1 MSDDKIIR
9 LGEKREHASKTET
22 EPKDKDESNSFE
34 PIYCSFCGRP
44 NTQVLKMV
52 KGPGV
57 NICSECAMIAVQ
69 YLILNDRMP
78 SADAQKILDAFWGK
92 AKR

>member
-1 MSDDKIIR
+1 MSDDKVIR
-9 LGEKREHASKTET
+9 LGEKREHT
-22 EPKDKDESNSFE
+22 PKATNSEKEEIKDNAV
-34 PIYCSFCGRP
+34 YCSFCGRP

-52 KGPGV
+52 KGHGV

-69 YLILNDRMP
+69 YLILNDRIP
-78 SADAQKILDAFWGK
+78 SADAQKILDAFWGT